1 MSPNSCNIGYIYI
14 YKCVVG
20 NVDNIC
26 KIGKTTHFRDKHC
39 RIVQSLRTPYFGFM
53 PYMQF
58 DGTPIVTGFKV
69 KDVDAADDAVRE
81 NFKRQQK
88 QISTLELYVTDY
100 NDGIKELCVFLKQQN
115 QFIELVEDG
124 ITDYDFLK
132 LDDSIDT
139 SKSSFMNLLDSIL
152 LKYNKIPDELLPLFK
167 AEDDFKEKC
176 STHYKSGNYVS
187 IDNLVL
193 DLHVNRSKRIDLFSR
208 ISEVL

>member
-20 NVDNIC
+20 SVDNIC

-39 RIVQSLRTPYFGFM
+39 RIIQSLRTPYAGLY
-53 PYMQF
+53 PYLSF

-69 KDVDAADDAVRE
+69 KSVDAADDAVRE
-81 NFKRQQK
+81 HFKKQQK

-100 NDGIKELCVFLKQQN
+100 KDAIRELYVFLKQQN

-124 ITDYDFLK
+124 VTNYDFLQ

-167 AEDDFKEKC
+167 TEEDFKDRC

-193 DLHVNRSKRIDLFSR
+193 DLHVERSKRIDLFSR
-208 ISEVL
+208 ISDLL